1 MKIQKRDGSFVAM
14 KFDKITQRL
23 KNLMTTEMK
32 KAIDV
37 ELISQKVIDSLYDGI
52 HSTEIDALVAE
63 TAVGMSTI
71 QTEYEDL
78 AARVIASS
86 IRKQIPMTFSDAM
99 WKLKETEI
107 ISEDLWNSIETI
119 GRSTVNEAI
128 VHARDMQI
136 NFFGLK
142 TLEKSYLQRLSGKLV
157 ESPQYLWMRV
167 SLGIHGDD
175 WEKAKE
181 TYELMSQG
189 YFTHA
194 TPTLFNAGTP
204 KPQMSSCFLV
214 AMKDD
219 SIDGIYKT
227 AHECAQISK
236 WAGGIGM
243 HIHNVRG
250 DGSHIKGTNG
260 TSSGIIPMLR
270 VFNATAR
277 YVNQAGR
284 RKGSIAVY
292 IEPWHSDIE
301 AFMDL
306 RLNQGDEEARC
317 RDLFSALWIPDLFME
332 RVQGGGKWSLFS
344 PDDTKDLPD
353 LYGNAFKEAYERY
366 EKEGKATKTMDAHV
380 LWQRILR
387 SQVET
392 GTPYM
397 LYKDPCNEKSNQK
410 NLGTIKCSN
419 LCTEIVEYTD
429 KDETAVCNLASIALP
444 KFVNA
449 KTKKFNYQSL
459 IDVSR
464 TVTRNLNKVID
475 RNFYPTEP
483 ARKSNMRHRPIG
495 IGVQGLADTYILMD
509 MAFDSDEARELNHKI
524 FEAIYYGSVLESMEE
539 AKKYGAYETFEGS
552 PASKGILQFDM
563 WEPSKY
569 PLNQNWDALKE
580 DVKTHGMR
588 NSLLLAPMPTASTS
602 QILGNNECIE
612 PYTSNMY
619 LRRTLAGEFVVINKH
634 LIKELI
640 SLGIWNNETKN
651 VIIRDNGSV
660 QNLAIPDELKAKYK
674 TVWEMSQK
682 VLIDQAADRG
692 RFVCQSQSLNLFL
705 EDPNTSKI
713 SSMHM
718 YAWKQGLKTGMYY
731 LRTRP
736 KARAVQFTVDPAVS
750 LEAAKAACSLENND
764 ECTMCSA

>member
-1 MKIQKRDGSFVAM
+1 MKIQKRNGSFVAM

-52 HSTEIDALVAE
+52 HSTEIDSLVAE

-78 AARVIASS
+78 AARVVASS

-99 WKLKETEI
+99 WKLREAEI

-142 TLEKSYLQRLSGKLV
+142 TLEKSYLQRLDGKLM

-175 WEKAKE
+175 WERAKE

-189 YFTHA
+189 FFTHA

-301 AFMDL
+301 SFLDL

-332 RVQGGGKWSLFS
+332 RVQDGGKWSLFS
-344 PDDTKDLPD
+344 PDDTKDLPE
-353 LYGNAFKEAYERY
+353 LYGDAFKEAYERY
-366 EKEGKATKTMDAHV
+366 EQEGKAVKTMDAHT

-397 LYKDPCNEKSNQK
+397 LFKDPCNEKSNQK

-444 KFVNA
+444 KFVNP

-509 MAFDSDEARELNHKI
+509 MAFDSEEARALNHKI
-524 FEAIYYGSVLESMEE
+524 FEAIYYGSVTESMEE

-552 PASKGILQFDM
+552 PASNGILQFDM

-569 PLNQNWDALKE
+569 PLNQNWDELKE
-580 DVKTHGMR
+580 NVKKHGMR

-640 SLGIWNNETKN
+640 SLGIWNNDTKN
-651 VIIRDNGSV
+651 AIIRDNGSV

-682 VLIDQAADRG
+682 TLIDQAADRG

-705 EDPNTSKI
+705 EDPNTSRL

-736 KARAVQFTVDPAVS
+736 KARAVQFTVDPV
-750 LEAAKAACSLENND
+750 AKAACTIENKD
-764 ECTMCSA
+764 ECVMCSA

>member
-99 WKLKETEI
+99 WKLREAEI

-128 VHARDMQI
+128 IHARDMQI

-142 TLEKSYLQRLSGKLV
+142 TLEKSYLQRLDGKLL

-332 RVQGGGKWSLFS
+332 RVQEGGKWSLFS
-344 PDDTKDLPD
+344 PDDTKDLPE
-353 LYGNAFKEAYERY
+353 LYGDAFKEAYERY

-444 KFVNA
+444 KFVNP

-509 MAFDSDEARELNHKI
+509 MAFDSEEARALNHKI

-569 PLNQNWDALKE
+569 PLTLNWDALKE

-651 VIIRDNGSV
+651 AIIRDNGSV
-660 QNLAIPDELKAKYK
+660 QNLVIPDELKAKYK

-736 KARAVQFTVDPAVS
+736 KARAVQFTVDPATS
-750 LEAAKAACSLENND
+750 LEAAKAACSLENKD

>member
-1 MKIQKRDGSFVAM
+1 MKIQKRNGSFVVM

-52 HSTEIDALVAE
+52 HSTEIDSLVAE

-78 AARVIASS
+78 AARVVASS

-99 WKLKETEI
+99 WKLREAEI

-142 TLEKSYLQRLSGKLV
+142 TLEKSYLQRLSGKLM

-175 WEKAKE
+175 WERAKE

-301 AFMDL
+301 AFLDL

-317 RDLFSALWIPDLFME
+317 RDLFTALWIPDLFME
-332 RVQGGGKWSLFS
+332 RVQSGAKWSLFS
-344 PDDTKDLPD
+344 PDDAKDLPE
-353 LYGNAFKEAYERY
+353 LYGDAFKEAYERY
-366 EKEGKATKTMDAHV
+366 EQEGKAVKTMDAHT

-397 LYKDPCNEKSNQK
+397 LFKDPCNEKSNQK

-444 KFVNA
+444 KFVNP

-509 MAFDSDEARELNHKI
+509 MAFDSEDARELNHKI
-524 FEAIYYGSVLESMEE
+524 FEAIYYGSVMESMEE
-539 AKKYGAYETFEGS
+539 AKKYGAYETFDGS

-569 PLNQNWDALKE
+569 PLNQNWDELKE
-580 DVKTHGMR
+580 KVKKHGMR

-640 SLGIWNNETKN
+640 SLGVWNNDTKN
-651 VIIRDNGSV
+651 AIIRDNGSV
-660 QNLAIPDELKAKYK
+660 QNLTIPDELKAKYK

-682 VLIDQAADRG
+682 TLIDQAADRG

-736 KARAVQFTVDPAVS
+736 KARAVQFTVDPV
-750 LEAAKAACSLENND
+750 AKAACSLENKD
-764 ECTMCSA
+764 ECVMCSA

>member
-1 MKIQKRDGSFVAM
+1 MKIQKRDGSFVVM

-32 KAIDV
+32 RAIDV

-52 HSTEIDALVAE
+52 QSTEIDALVAE

-78 AARVIASS
+78 AARVVASS

-99 WKLKETEI
+99 WKLREAEI

-142 TLEKSYLQRLSGKLV
+142 TLEKSYLQRLDGKLM

-175 WEKAKE
+175 WERAKE

-189 YFTHA
+189 FFTHA

-301 AFMDL
+301 AFLDL

-332 RVQGGGKWSLFS
+332 RVQDGGKWSLFS
-344 PDDTKDLPD
+344 PDDTKDLPE
-353 LYGNAFKEAYERY
+353 LYGDAFKEAYERY
-366 EKEGKATKTMDAHV
+366 EQEGKAMKTMDAHT

-397 LYKDPCNEKSNQK
+397 LFKDPCNEKSNQK

-444 KFVNA
+444 KFVNP

-509 MAFDSDEARELNHKI
+509 MAFDSEEARELNHKI
-524 FEAIYYGSVLESMEE
+524 FEAIYYGSVMESMEE

-569 PLNQNWDALKE
+569 PLNQNWDELKE
-580 DVKTHGMR
+580 KVKKHGMR

-651 VIIRDNGSV
+651 AIIRDNGSV
-660 QNLAIPDELKAKYK
+660 QNLTIPDELKAKYK

-682 VLIDQAADRG
+682 TLIDQAADRG

-705 EDPNTSKI
+705 EDPNTSRI

-736 KARAVQFTVDPAVS
+736 KARAVQFTVDPV
-750 LEAAKAACSLENND
+750 AKAACTIENKD
-764 ECTMCSA
+764 DCVMCSA

>member
-1 MKIQKRDGSFVAM
+1 MKIQKRDGSFVVM

-32 KAIDV
+32 RAIDV

-52 HSTEIDALVAE
+52 QSTEIDALVAE

-78 AARVIASS
+78 AARVVASS

-99 WKLKETEI
+99 WKLREAEI
-107 ISEDLWNSIETI
+107 ISEDLWNSIEAI

-142 TLEKSYLQRLSGKLV
+142 TLEKSYLQRLDGKLM

-175 WEKAKE
+175 WERAKE

-332 RVQGGGKWSLFS
+332 RVQDGGKWSLFS
-344 PDDTKDLPD
+344 PDDTKDLPE

-366 EKEGKATKTMDAHV
+366 EQEGKAVKTMDAHT

-397 LYKDPCNEKSNQK
+397 LFKDPSNEKSNQK

-419 LCTEIVEYTD
+419 LCTEIIEYTD

-444 KFVNA
+444 KFVNP

-459 IDVSR
+459 IEVSR

-509 MAFDSDEARELNHKI
+509 MAFDSEEARELNHKI
-524 FEAIYYGSVLESMEE
+524 FEAIYYGSVMESMEE

-569 PLNQNWDALKE
+569 PLNQNWDELKE
-580 DVKTHGMR
+580 KVKKHGMR

-640 SLGIWNNETKN
+640 SLGIWNNDTKN
-651 VIIRDNGSV
+651 AIIRDNGSV
-660 QNLAIPDELKAKYK
+660 QNLTIPDELKAKYK

-682 VLIDQAADRG
+682 TLIDQAADRG

-705 EDPNTSKI
+705 EDPNTSRI

-736 KARAVQFTVDPAVS
+736 KARAVQFTVDPV
-750 LEAAKAACSLENND
+750 AKAACSLENKED
-764 ECTMCSA
+764 CVMCSA

>member
-1 MKIQKRDGSFVAM
+1 M

-32 KAIDV
+32 RAIDV

-52 HSTEIDALVAE
+52 HSTEIDSLVAE

-78 AARVIASS
+78 AARVVASS

-99 WKLKETEI
+99 WKLREAEI

-142 TLEKSYLQRLSGKLV
+142 TLEKSYLQRLGGKLM

-175 WEKAKE
+175 WERAKE

-301 AFMDL
+301 AFLDL

-332 RVQGGGKWSLFS
+332 RVQDGGKWSLFS
-344 PDDTKDLPD
+344 PDDTKDLPE

-366 EKEGKATKTMDAHV
+366 EQEGKAVKTMDAHS

-397 LYKDPCNEKSNQK
+397 LFKDPCNEKSNQK

-444 KFVNA
+444 KFVNP
-449 KTKKFNYQSL
+449 KTKKFNYQNL

-509 MAFDSDEARELNHKI
+509 MAFDSEEARELNHKI
-524 FEAIYYGSVLESMEE
+524 FEAIYYGSVMESMEE

-569 PLNQNWDALKE
+569 PLNQNWDELKE
-580 DVKTHGMR
+580 KVKKHGMR

-640 SLGIWNNETKN
+640 SLGIWNNDTKN
-651 VIIRDNGSV
+651 AIIRDNGSV
-660 QNLAIPDELKAKYK
+660 QNLTIPDGLKAKYK

-682 VLIDQAADRG
+682 TLIDQAADRG

-705 EDPNTSKI
+705 EDPNTSRI

-736 KARAVQFTVDPAVS
+736 KARAVQFTVDPV
-750 LEAAKAACSLENND
+750 AKAACSIENKD
-764 ECTMCSA
+764 DCVMCSA

>member
-1 MKIQKRDGSFVAM
+1 MKIQKRNGSSVAM

-52 HSTEIDALVAE
+52 QSTEIDALVAE

-78 AARVIASS
+78 AARVVASS

-99 WKLKETEI
+99 WKLREAEI

-142 TLEKSYLQRLSGKLV
+142 TLEKSYLQRLDGKLV
-157 ESPQYLWMRV
+157 ESPQYLWLRV

-189 YFTHA
+189 FFTHA

-301 AFMDL
+301 AFLDL
-306 RLNQGDEEARC
+306 RLNQGDEDARC

-332 RVQGGGKWSLFS
+332 RVQNGGKWSLFS
-344 PDDTKDLPD
+344 PDDTKDLPE
-353 LYGNAFKEAYERY
+353 LYGDAFKEAYERY
-366 EKEGKATKTMDAHV
+366 EQEDKAVKTMDAHV

-444 KFVNA
+444 KFINT

-464 TVTRNLNKVID
+464 MVTRNLNKVID

-509 MAFDSDEARELNHKI
+509 MAFDSEEARELNHKI
-524 FEAIYYGSVLESMEE
+524 FEAIYYGSVMESMEE
-539 AKKYGAYETFEGS
+539 AKKYGAYETFKGS
-552 PASKGILQFDM
+552 PASEGILQFDM
-563 WEPSKY
+563 WEPCRY
-569 PLNQNWDALKE
+569 PLNQNWDELKE
-580 DVKTHGMR
+580 KVKKYGMR

-640 SLGIWNNETKN
+640 SLGIWNNDTKN
-651 VIIRDNGSV
+651 AIIRDNGSV
-660 QNLAIPDELKAKYK
+660 QNLTIPDELKAKYK

-682 VLIDQAADRG
+682 TLIDQAADRG
-692 RFVCQSQSLNLFL
+692 RFV
-705 EDPNTSKI
+705 
-713 SSMHM
+713 
-718 YAWKQGLKTGMYY
+718 
-731 LRTRP
+731 
-736 KARAVQFTVDPAVS
+736 
-750 LEAAKAACSLENND
+750 
-764 ECTMCSA
+764 

>member
-99 WKLKETEI
+99 WKLKEAEI

-128 VHARDMQI
+128 IHARDMQI

-142 TLEKSYLQRLSGKLV
+142 TLEKSYLQRLNGKLL

-332 RVQGGGKWSLFS
+332 RVQEGGKWSLFS
-344 PDDTKDLPD
+344 PDDTKDLPE
-353 LYGNAFKEAYERY
+353 LYGDAFKEAYERY
-366 EKEGKATKTMDAHV
+366 EKEGKAAKTMDAHV

-444 KFVNA
+444 KFVNP

-509 MAFDSDEARELNHKI
+509 MAFDSEEARVLNHKI

-569 PLNQNWDALKE
+569 PLTQNWDALKE

-640 SLGIWNNETKN
+640 SLGIWNNDTKN
-651 VIIRDNGSV
+651 AIIRDNGSV
-660 QNLAIPDELKAKYK
+660 QNLTIPDDLKAKYK

-736 KARAVQFTVDPAVS
+736 KARAVQFTVDPATS
-750 LEAAKAACSLENND
+750 LEAAKTACSLENKD
-764 ECTMCSA
+764 ECVMCSA

>member
-1 MKIQKRDGSFVAM
+1 MKIQKRDGSFVVM

-32 KAIDV
+32 RAIDV

-52 HSTEIDALVAE
+52 QSTEIDALVAE

-78 AARVIASS
+78 AARVVASS

-99 WKLKETEI
+99 WKLREAEI

-142 TLEKSYLQRLSGKLV
+142 TLEKSYLQRLDGKLM

-175 WEKAKE
+175 WERAKE

-189 YFTHA
+189 FFTHA

-301 AFMDL
+301 AFLDL

-332 RVQGGGKWSLFS
+332 RVQDGGKWSLFS
-344 PDDTKDLPD
+344 PDDTKDLPE

-366 EKEGKATKTMDAHV
+366 EQEGKAVKTMDAHT

-397 LYKDPCNEKSNQK
+397 LFKDPCNEKSNQK

-444 KFVNA
+444 KFVNP

-509 MAFDSDEARELNHKI
+509 MAFDSEEARELNHKI
-524 FEAIYYGSVLESMEE
+524 FEAIYYGSVMESMEE

-569 PLNQNWDALKE
+569 PLNQNWDELKE
-580 DVKTHGMR
+580 KVKKHGMR

-651 VIIRDNGSV
+651 AIIRDNGSV

-682 VLIDQAADRG
+682 TLIDQAADRG

-705 EDPNTSKI
+705 EDPNTSRI

-736 KARAVQFTVDPAVS
+736 KARAVQFTVDPV
-750 LEAAKAACSLENND
+750 AKAACTIENKD
-764 ECTMCSA
+764 ECVMCSA

>member
-1 MKIQKRDGSFVAM
+1 MKIQKRDGSFVVM

-32 KAIDV
+32 RAIDV

-52 HSTEIDALVAE
+52 QSTEIDALVAE

-78 AARVIASS
+78 AARVVASS

-99 WKLKETEI
+99 WKLREAEI

-142 TLEKSYLQRLSGKLV
+142 TLEKSYLQRLDGKLM

-175 WEKAKE
+175 WERAKE

-301 AFMDL
+301 AFLDL

-332 RVQGGGKWSLFS
+332 RVQDGGKWSLFS
-344 PDDTKDLPD
+344 PDDTKDLPE
-353 LYGNAFKEAYERY
+353 LYGDAFKEAYERY
-366 EKEGKATKTMDAHV
+366 EQEGKAVKTMDAHT

-397 LYKDPCNEKSNQK
+397 LFKDPCNEKSNQK

-444 KFVNA
+444 KFVNP

-509 MAFDSDEARELNHKI
+509 MAFDSEEARELNHKI
-524 FEAIYYGSVLESMEE
+524 FEAIYYGSVMESMEE

-569 PLNQNWDALKE
+569 PLNQNWDELKE
-580 DVKTHGMR
+580 KVKKHGMR

-651 VIIRDNGSV
+651 AIIRDNGSV
-660 QNLAIPDELKAKYK
+660 QNLTIPDELKAKYK

-682 VLIDQAADRG
+682 TLIDQAADRG

-705 EDPNTSKI
+705 EDPNTSRI

-736 KARAVQFTVDPAVS
+736 KARAVQFTVDPV
-750 LEAAKAACSLENND
+750 AKAACSIENKD
-764 ECTMCSA
+764 ECVMCSA

>member
-1 MKIQKRDGSFVAM
+1 MKIQKRDGSFVVM

-52 HSTEIDALVAE
+52 RSTEIDALVAE

-99 WKLKETEI
+99 WKLGEAGI

-128 VHARDMQI
+128 IHARDMQI

-142 TLEKSYLQRLSGKLV
+142 TLEKSYLQRLEGKLM

-175 WEKAKE
+175 WDKAKE
-181 TYELMSQG
+181 TYDLMSQG

-219 SIDGIYKT
+219 SIDGIYQT
-227 AHECAQISK
+227 AHECAKISK

-332 RVQGGGKWSLFS
+332 RVQEGGKWSLFS

-353 LYGNAFKEAYERY
+353 LYGDAFKEAYERY
-366 EKEGKATKTMDAHV
+366 EKEGKATKTMDAHT

-397 LYKDPCNEKSNQK
+397 LYKDPCNAKSNQK

-444 KFVNA
+444 KFVNP

-495 IGVQGLADTYILMD
+495 IGVQGLADTYMLMD
-509 MAFDSDEARELNHKI
+509 MAFESEDARELNHKI
-524 FEAIYYGSVLESMEE
+524 FEAIYYGSVMESMEE

-563 WEPSKY
+563 WDPSKY
-569 PLNQNWDALKE
+569 PLTQNWDALKE

-640 SLGIWNNETKN
+640 TLGIWNNETKN
-651 VIIRDNGSV
+651 AIIRDNGSV

-736 KARAVQFTVDPAVS
+736 KARAVQFTVDPAV
-750 LEAAKAACSLENND
+750 ACSLENKD

>member
-1 MKIQKRDGSFVAM
+1 MKIQKRNGSSVAM

-52 HSTEIDALVAE
+52 QSTEIDALVAE

-78 AARVIASS
+78 AARVVASS

-99 WKLKETEI
+99 WKLREAEI

-142 TLEKSYLQRLSGKLV
+142 TLEKSYLQRLDGKLV
-157 ESPQYLWMRV
+157 ESPQYLWLRV

-189 YFTHA
+189 FFTHA

-301 AFMDL
+301 AFLDL
-306 RLNQGDEEARC
+306 RLNQGDEDARC

-332 RVQGGGKWSLFS
+332 RVQNGGKWSLFS
-344 PDDTKDLPD
+344 PDDTKDLPE
-353 LYGNAFKEAYERY
+353 LYGDAFKEAYERY
-366 EKEGKATKTMDAHV
+366 EQEDKAVKTMDAHA

-444 KFVNA
+444 KFINT

-464 TVTRNLNKVID
+464 MVTRNLNKVID

-509 MAFDSDEARELNHKI
+509 MAFDSEEARELNHKI
-524 FEAIYYGSVLESMEE
+524 FEAIYYGSVMESMEE
-539 AKKYGAYETFEGS
+539 AKKYGAYETFKGS
-552 PASKGILQFDM
+552 PASEGILQFDM
-563 WEPSKY
+563 WEPCRY
-569 PLNQNWDALKE
+569 PLNQNWDELKE
-580 DVKTHGMR
+580 KVKKYGMR

-640 SLGIWNNETKN
+640 SLGIWNNDTKN
-651 VIIRDNGSV
+651 AIIRDNGSV
-660 QNLAIPDELKAKYK
+660 QNLTIPDELKAKYK

-682 VLIDQAADRG
+682 TLIDQAADRG

-705 EDPNTSKI
+705 EDPNTSRI

-736 KARAVQFTVDPAVS
+736 KARAVQFTVDPV
-750 LEAAKAACSLENND
+750 AKAACLLENKD
-764 ECTMCSA
+764 ECVMCSA

>member
-99 WKLKETEI
+99 WKLREAEI

-128 VHARDMQI
+128 IHARDMQI

-142 TLEKSYLQRLSGKLV
+142 TLEKSYLQRLDGKLL

-332 RVQGGGKWSLFS
+332 RVQEGGKWSLFS
-344 PDDTKDLPD
+344 PDDTKDLPE
-353 LYGNAFKEAYERY
+353 LYGDAFKEAYERY
-366 EKEGKATKTMDAHV
+366 EKEGKATKTMDAHT

-397 LYKDPCNEKSNQK
+397 LYKDPCNTKSNQK

-539 AKKYGAYETFEGS
+539 AKKYGAYETFKGS

-569 PLNQNWDALKE
+569 PLTLNWDALKE

-651 VIIRDNGSV
+651 AIIRDNGSV

-682 VLIDQAADRG
+682 TLIDQAADRG

-750 LEAAKAACSLENND
+750 IEAAKAACSLENKD
-764 ECTMCSA
+764 ECVMCSA

>member
-1 MKIQKRDGSFVAM
+1 MKIQKRNGSFVVM

-52 HSTEIDALVAE
+52 HSTEIDSLVAE

-78 AARVIASS
+78 AARVVASS

-99 WKLKETEI
+99 WKLREAEI

-142 TLEKSYLQRLSGKLV
+142 TLEKSYLQRLSGKLM

-175 WEKAKE
+175 WERAKE

-301 AFMDL
+301 AFLDL

-317 RDLFSALWIPDLFME
+317 RDLFTALWIPDLFME
-332 RVQGGGKWSLFS
+332 RVQSGAKWSLFS
-344 PDDTKDLPD
+344 PDDAKDLPE
-353 LYGNAFKEAYERY
+353 LYGDAFKEAYERY
-366 EKEGKATKTMDAHV
+366 EQEGKAVKTMDAHT

-397 LYKDPCNEKSNQK
+397 LFKDPCNEKSNQK

-444 KFVNA
+444 KFVNP

-509 MAFDSDEARELNHKI
+509 MAFDSEDARELNHKI
-524 FEAIYYGSVLESMEE
+524 FEAIYYGSVMESMEE
-539 AKKYGAYETFEGS
+539 AKKYGAYETFDGS

-569 PLNQNWDALKE
+569 PLNQNWDELKE
-580 DVKTHGMR
+580 KVKKHGMR

-640 SLGIWNNETKN
+640 SLGVWNNDTKN
-651 VIIRDNGSV
+651 AIIRDNGSV
-660 QNLAIPDELKAKYK
+660 QNLTIPDELKAKYK

-682 VLIDQAADRG
+682 TLIDQAADRG

-705 EDPNTSKI
+705 EDPNTSRI

-736 KARAVQFTVDPAVS
+736 KARAVQFTVDPV
-750 LEAAKAACSLENND
+750 AKAACSLENKD
-764 ECTMCSA
+764 ECVMCSA

>member
-99 WKLKETEI
+99 WKLKEAEI

-128 VHARDMQI
+128 IHARDMQI

-142 TLEKSYLQRLSGKLV
+142 TLEKSYLQRLNGKLL

-332 RVQGGGKWSLFS
+332 RVQEGGKWSLFS
-344 PDDTKDLPD
+344 PDDTKDLPE
-353 LYGNAFKEAYERY
+353 LYGDAFKEAYERY

-444 KFVNA
+444 KFVNP

-509 MAFDSDEARELNHKI
+509 MAFDSEEARALNHKI

-569 PLNQNWDALKE
+569 PLTLNWDALKE

-651 VIIRDNGSV
+651 AIIRDNGSV
-660 QNLAIPDELKAKYK
+660 QNLVIPDELKAKYK

-736 KARAVQFTVDPAVS
+736 KARAVQFTVDPATS
-750 LEAAKAACSLENND
+750 LEAAKAACSLENKD

>member
-99 WKLKETEI
+99 WKLREAEI

-128 VHARDMQI
+128 IHARDMQI

-142 TLEKSYLQRLSGKLV
+142 TLEKSYLQRLNGKLL

-317 RDLFSALWIPDLFME
+317 RDLFSALWIPDLFMQ
-332 RVQGGGKWSLFS
+332 RVQEGGKWSLFS
-344 PDDTKDLPD
+344 PDDTKDLPE
-353 LYGNAFKEAYERY
+353 LYGDAFKEAYERY

-444 KFVNA
+444 KFVNP

-509 MAFDSDEARELNHKI
+509 MAFDSEEARVLNHKI

-569 PLNQNWDALKE
+569 PLTLNWDALKE

-640 SLGIWNNETKN
+640 SLGIWNNDTKN
-651 VIIRDNGSV
+651 AIIRDNGSV
-660 QNLAIPDELKAKYK
+660 QNLTIPDELKAKYK

-682 VLIDQAADRG
+682 TLIDQAADRG

-705 EDPNTSKI
+705 EDPNTSRI

-736 KARAVQFTVDPAVS
+736 KARAVQFTVDPATS
-750 LEAAKAACSLENND
+750 LEAAKAACSLENKD

>member
-1 MKIQKRDGSFVAM
+1 MKR
-14 KFDKITQRL
+14 
-23 KNLMTTEMK
+23 
-32 KAIDV
+32 AIDV

-52 HSTEIDALVAE
+52 QSTEIDALVAE

-78 AARVIASS
+78 AARVVASS

-99 WKLKETEI
+99 WKLRESEI

-142 TLEKSYLQRLSGKLV
+142 TLEKSYLQRLSGKLM

-175 WEKAKE
+175 WERAKE

-301 AFMDL
+301 AFLDL

-332 RVQGGGKWSLFS
+332 RVQDGGKWSLFS
-344 PDDTKDLPD
+344 PDDTKDLPE

-366 EKEGKATKTMDAHV
+366 EQEGKAVKTMDAHT

-397 LYKDPCNEKSNQK
+397 LFKDPCNEKSNQK

-444 KFVNA
+444 KFVNP

-509 MAFDSDEARELNHKI
+509 MAFDSEEARELNHKI
-524 FEAIYYGSVLESMEE
+524 FEAIYYGSVMESMEE

-569 PLNQNWDALKE
+569 PLNQNWDELKE
-580 DVKTHGMR
+580 KVKKHGMR

-640 SLGIWNNETKN
+640 SLGIWNNDTKN
-651 VIIRDNGSV
+651 AIIRDNGSV
-660 QNLAIPDELKAKYK
+660 QNLTIPDELKAKYK

-682 VLIDQAADRG
+682 TLIDQAADRG

-705 EDPNTSKI
+705 EDPNTSRI

-736 KARAVQFTVDPAVS
+736 KARAVQFTVDPV
-750 LEAAKAACSLENND
+750 AKAACSIENKED
-764 ECTMCSA
+764 CVMCSA

>member
-52 HSTEIDALVAE
+52 QSTEIDALVAE

-99 WKLKETEI
+99 WKLREAEI

-142 TLEKSYLQRLSGKLV
+142 TLEKSYLQRLGGKLM

-175 WEKAKE
+175 WERAKE

-189 YFTHA
+189 FFTHA

-214 AMKDD
+214 AIKDD

-292 IEPWHSDIE
+292 LEPWHSDIE
-301 AFMDL
+301 AFLDL

-317 RDLFSALWIPDLFME
+317 RDLFTALWIPDLFME
-332 RVQGGGKWSLFS
+332 RVQNGGKWSLFS
-344 PDDTKDLPD
+344 PDDTKDLPE
-353 LYGNAFKEAYERY
+353 LYGDAFREAYERY
-366 EKEGKATKTMDAHV
+366 EKEDKAVKTMDAHV

-444 KFVNA
+444 KFVNP

-459 IDVSR
+459 IEVSR

-509 MAFDSDEARELNHKI
+509 MAFDSEEARELNHKI

-539 AKKYGAYETFEGS
+539 AKKYGAYETFKGS

-563 WEPSKY
+563 WEPSRY
-569 PLNQNWDALKE
+569 PFTLNWDALKE
-580 DVKTHGMR
+580 DIKTHGMR

-651 VIIRDNGSV
+651 AIIRDNGSV
-660 QNLAIPDELKAKYK
+660 QNLDIPDELKAKYK

-682 VLIDQAADRG
+682 TLIDQAADRG

-736 KARAVQFTVDPAVS
+736 KARAVQFTVDPV
-750 LEAAKAACSLENND
+750 AKAACSLENKD
-764 ECTMCSA
+764 ECVMCSA

>member
-99 WKLKETEI
+99 WKLREAEI
-107 ISEDLWNSIETI
+107 ISDDLWNSIETI

-142 TLEKSYLQRLSGKLV
+142 TLEKSYLQRLGGKLV

-189 YFTHA
+189 FFTHA

-317 RDLFSALWIPDLFME
+317 RDLFSALWIPDLFMQ
-332 RVQGGGKWSLFS
+332 RVQEGGKWSLFS
-344 PDDTKDLPD
+344 PDDTKDLPE
-353 LYGNAFKEAYERY
+353 LYGDAFREAYERY
-366 EKEGKATKTMDAHV
+366 EQEGKAVKTMDAHV

-444 KFVNA
+444 KFVNT

-509 MAFDSDEARELNHKI
+509 MAFDSEEARELNHKI
-524 FEAIYYGSVLESMEE
+524 FEAIYYGSVMESMEE
-539 AKKYGAYETFEGS
+539 AKKYGAYETFKGS
-552 PASKGILQFDM
+552 PASEGILQFDM
-563 WEPSKY
+563 WEPSRY
-569 PLNQNWDALKE
+569 PLNQNWDELKE
-580 DVKTHGMR
+580 KVKRHGMR

-640 SLGIWNNETKN
+640 SLGIWNNDTKN
-651 VIIRDNGSV
+651 AIIRDNGSV
-660 QNLAIPDELKAKYK
+660 QNLTIPDELKAKYK

-682 VLIDQAADRG
+682 TLIDQAADRG

-736 KARAVQFTVDPAVS
+736 KARAVQFTVDPV
-750 LEAAKAACSLENND
+750 AKAACSLENKED
-764 ECTMCSA
+764 CVMCSA

>member
-1 MKIQKRDGSFVAM
+1 MKIQKRNGSFVAM

-52 HSTEIDALVAE
+52 QSTEIDALVAE

-78 AARVIASS
+78 AARVVASS

-99 WKLKETEI
+99 WKLREAEI

-128 VHARDMQI
+128 IHARDMQI

-142 TLEKSYLQRLSGKLV
+142 TLEKSYLQRLGGKLM

-175 WEKAKE
+175 WERAKE
-181 TYELMSQG
+181 TYEQMSQG
-189 YFTHA
+189 FFTHA

-243 HIHNVRG
+243 HVHNVRG

-317 RDLFSALWIPDLFME
+317 RDLFTALWIPDLFME
-332 RVQGGGKWSLFS
+332 RVQDGGKWSLFS
-344 PDDTKDLPD
+344 PDDTKDLPE
-353 LYGNAFKEAYERY
+353 LYGNVFKEAYERY
-366 EKEGKATKTMDAHV
+366 EQEGKAVKTMDAHA

-397 LYKDPCNEKSNQK
+397 LFKDPCNEKSNQK

-444 KFVNA
+444 KFVNS

-509 MAFDSDEARELNHKI
+509 MAFDSEEARELNHKI

-539 AKKYGAYETFEGS
+539 AKKYGPYETFEGS

-640 SLGIWNNETKN
+640 SLGIWNNDTKN
-651 VIIRDNGSV
+651 AIIRDNGSV
-660 QNLAIPDELKAKYK
+660 QNLTIPDELKAKYK

-682 VLIDQAADRG
+682 TLIDQAADRG

-736 KARAVQFTVDPAVS
+736 KARAVQFTVDPV
-750 LEAAKAACSLENND
+750 AKAACSLENKD
-764 ECTMCSA
+764 ECVMCSA

>member
-1 MKIQKRDGSFVAM
+1 MKIQKRNGSSVAM

-52 HSTEIDALVAE
+52 QSTEIDALVAE

-78 AARVIASS
+78 AARVVASS

-99 WKLKETEI
+99 WKLKEAEI

-142 TLEKSYLQRLSGKLV
+142 TLEKSYLQRLDGKLM

-175 WEKAKE
+175 WERAKE

-301 AFMDL
+301 AFLDL

-332 RVQGGGKWSLFS
+332 RVQDGGKWSLFS
-344 PDDTKDLPD
+344 PDDTKDLPE

-366 EKEGKATKTMDAHV
+366 EQEGKAVKTMDAHT

-397 LYKDPCNEKSNQK
+397 LFKDPCNEKSNQK

-444 KFVNA
+444 KFVNS

-509 MAFDSDEARELNHKI
+509 MAFDSEEARELNHKI
-524 FEAIYYGSVLESMEE
+524 FEAIYYGSVMESMEE

-569 PLNQNWDALKE
+569 PLNQNWDELKE
-580 DVKTHGMR
+580 KVKKHGMR

-640 SLGIWNNETKN
+640 SLGIWNNDTKN
-651 VIIRDNGSV
+651 AIIRDNGSV
-660 QNLAIPDELKAKYK
+660 QNLTIPDELKAKYK

-682 VLIDQAADRG
+682 TLIDQAADRG

-705 EDPNTSKI
+705 EDPNTSRI

-736 KARAVQFTVDPAVS
+736 KARAVQFTVDPV
-750 LEAAKAACSLENND
+750 AKAACSLENKD
-764 ECTMCSA
+764 ECVMCSA

>member
-1 MKIQKRDGSFVAM
+1 MKIQKRNGSFVVM

-52 HSTEIDALVAE
+52 QSTEIDALVAE

-78 AARVIASS
+78 AARVVASS

-99 WKLKETEI
+99 WKLREAEI

-128 VHARDMQI
+128 IHARDMQI

-142 TLEKSYLQRLSGKLV
+142 TLEKSYLQRLDGKLV

-175 WEKAKE
+175 WERAKE

-189 YFTHA
+189 FFTHA

-301 AFMDL
+301 AFLDL

-332 RVQGGGKWSLFS
+332 RVQNGGKWSLFS
-344 PDDTKDLPD
+344 PDDTKDLPE
-353 LYGNAFKEAYERY
+353 LYGDAFKEAYERY
-366 EKEGKATKTMDAHV
+366 EQEEKAVKTMDAHT

-444 KFVNA
+444 KFVNT

-509 MAFDSDEARELNHKI
+509 MAFDSEEARELNHKI
-524 FEAIYYGSVLESMEE
+524 FEAIYYGSVMESMEE
-539 AKKYGAYETFEGS
+539 AKKYGAYETFKGS
-552 PASKGILQFDM
+552 PASEGILQFDM
-563 WEPSKY
+563 WEPSRY
-569 PLNQNWDALKE
+569 PLNQNWDELKE
-580 DVKTHGMR
+580 KVKKYGMR

-640 SLGIWNNETKN
+640 SLGIWNNDTKN
-651 VIIRDNGSV
+651 AIIRDNGSV
-660 QNLAIPDELKAKYK
+660 QNLTIPDELKAKYK

-682 VLIDQAADRG
+682 TLIDQAADRG

-705 EDPNTSKI
+705 EDPNTSRI

-736 KARAVQFTVDPAVS
+736 KARAVQFTVDPV
-750 LEAAKAACSLENND
+750 AKAACSLENKD
-764 ECTMCSA
+764 ECVMCSA

>member
-1 MKIQKRDGSFVAM
+1 MKIQKRNGSSVAM

-52 HSTEIDALVAE
+52 QSTEIDALVAE

-78 AARVIASS
+78 AARVVASS

-99 WKLKETEI
+99 WKLREAEI

-142 TLEKSYLQRLSGKLV
+142 TLEKSYLQRLDGKLV
-157 ESPQYLWMRV
+157 ESPQYLWLRV

-189 YFTHA
+189 FFTHA

-301 AFMDL
+301 AFLDL
-306 RLNQGDEEARC
+306 RLNQGDEDARC

-332 RVQGGGKWSLFS
+332 RVQNGGKWSLFS
-344 PDDTKDLPD
+344 PDDTKDLPE
-353 LYGNAFKEAYERY
+353 LYGDAFKEAYERY
-366 EKEGKATKTMDAHV
+366 EQEDKAVKTMDAHV

-444 KFVNA
+444 KFVNT

-509 MAFDSDEARELNHKI
+509 MAFDSEEARELNHKI
-524 FEAIYYGSVLESMEE
+524 FEAIYYGSVMESMEE
-539 AKKYGAYETFEGS
+539 AKKYGAYETFKGS
-552 PASKGILQFDM
+552 PASEGILQFDM
-563 WEPSKY
+563 WEPCRY
-569 PLNQNWDALKE
+569 PLNQNWDELKE
-580 DVKTHGMR
+580 KVKKYGMR

-640 SLGIWNNETKN
+640 SLGIWNNDTKN
-651 VIIRDNGSV
+651 AIIRDNGSV
-660 QNLAIPDELKAKYK
+660 QNLTIPDELKAKYK

-682 VLIDQAADRG
+682 TLIDQAADRG

-705 EDPNTSKI
+705 EDPNTSRI

-736 KARAVQFTVDPAVS
+736 KARAVQFTVDPV
-750 LEAAKAACSLENND
+750 AKAACLLENKD
-764 ECTMCSA
+764 ECVMCSA

>member
-1 MKIQKRDGSFVAM
+1 MKIQKRDGSFVVM

-32 KAIDV
+32 RAIDV

-52 HSTEIDALVAE
+52 HSTEIDSLVAE

-78 AARVIASS
+78 AARVVASS

-99 WKLKETEI
+99 WKLREAEI

-128 VHARDMQI
+128 VHSRDMQI

-142 TLEKSYLQRLSGKLV
+142 TLEKSYLQRLGGKLV

-167 SLGIHGDD
+167 SLGVHGDD

-301 AFMDL
+301 AFLDL

-332 RVQGGGKWSLFS
+332 RVQDGGKWSLFS
-344 PDDTKDLPD
+344 PDDTKDLPE
-353 LYGNAFKEAYERY
+353 LYGNAFKETYERY
-366 EKEGKATKTMDAHV
+366 EQEGKAVKTMDAHT

-397 LYKDPCNEKSNQK
+397 LFKDPCNEKSNQK

-444 KFVNA
+444 KFVNP

-509 MAFDSDEARELNHKI
+509 MAFDSEEARELNHKI
-524 FEAIYYGSVLESMEE
+524 FEAIYYGSVMESMEE

-569 PLNQNWDALKE
+569 PLNQNWEELKE
-580 DVKTHGMR
+580 KVKKHGMR

-640 SLGIWNNETKN
+640 SLGIWNNDTKN
-651 VIIRDNGSV
+651 AIIRDNGSV
-660 QNLAIPDELKAKYK
+660 QNLTIPDELKAKYK

-682 VLIDQAADRG
+682 TLIDQAADRG

-705 EDPNTSKI
+705 EDPNTSRI

-736 KARAVQFTVDPAVS
+736 KARAVQFTVDPV
-750 LEAAKAACSLENND
+750 AKAACSLENKD
-764 ECTMCSA
+764 DCVMCSA

>member
-1 MKIQKRDGSFVAM
+1 MKIQKRDGSFVVM

-32 KAIDV
+32 RAIDV

-52 HSTEIDALVAE
+52 QSTEIDALVAE

-78 AARVIASS
+78 AARVVASS

-99 WKLKETEI
+99 WKLREAEI

-142 TLEKSYLQRLSGKLV
+142 TLEKSYLQRLDGKLM

-175 WEKAKE
+175 WERAKE

-189 YFTHA
+189 FFTHA

-301 AFMDL
+301 AFLDL

-332 RVQGGGKWSLFS
+332 RVQDGGKWSLFS
-344 PDDTKDLPD
+344 PDDTKDLPE

-366 EKEGKATKTMDAHV
+366 EQEGKAVKTMDAHT

-397 LYKDPCNEKSNQK
+397 LFKDPCNEKSNQK

-444 KFVNA
+444 KFVNP

-509 MAFDSDEARELNHKI
+509 MAFDSEEARELNHKI
-524 FEAIYYGSVLESMEE
+524 FEAIYYGSVMESMEE

-569 PLNQNWDALKE
+569 PLNQNWDELKE
-580 DVKTHGMR
+580 KVKKHGMR

-651 VIIRDNGSV
+651 AIIRDNGSV

-682 VLIDQAADRG
+682 TLIDQAADRG

-705 EDPNTSKI
+705 EDPNTSRI

-736 KARAVQFTVDPAVS
+736 KARAVQFTVDPV
-750 LEAAKAACSLENND
+750 AKAACSLENKD
-764 ECTMCSA
+764 ECVMCSA

>member
-1 MKIQKRDGSFVAM
+1 MKIQKRDGSFVVM

-32 KAIDV
+32 RAIDV

-52 HSTEIDALVAE
+52 QSTEIDALVAE

-78 AARVIASS
+78 AARVVASS

-99 WKLKETEI
+99 WKLREAEI

-142 TLEKSYLQRLSGKLV
+142 TLEKSYLQRLSGKLM

-175 WEKAKE
+175 WERAKE

-301 AFMDL
+301 AFLDL

-317 RDLFSALWIPDLFME
+317 RDLFTALWIPDLFME
-332 RVQGGGKWSLFS
+332 RVQDGGKWSLFS
-344 PDDTKDLPD
+344 PDDTKDLPE

-366 EKEGKATKTMDAHV
+366 EQEGKAVKTMDAHT

-397 LYKDPCNEKSNQK
+397 LFKDPCNEKSNQK

-444 KFVNA
+444 KFVNP

-509 MAFDSDEARELNHKI
+509 MAFDSEEARELNHKI
-524 FEAIYYGSVLESMEE
+524 FEAIYYGSVMESMEE

-569 PLNQNWDALKE
+569 PLNQNWDELKE
-580 DVKTHGMR
+580 KVKKHGMR

-640 SLGIWNNETKN
+640 SLGIWNNDTKN
-651 VIIRDNGSV
+651 AIIRDNGSV
-660 QNLAIPDELKAKYK
+660 QNLTIPDELKAKYK

-682 VLIDQAADRG
+682 TLIDQAADRG

-705 EDPNTSKI
+705 EDPNTSRI

-736 KARAVQFTVDPAVS
+736 KARAVQFTVDPV
-750 LEAAKAACSLENND
+750 AKAACSLENKED
-764 ECTMCSA
+764 CVMCSA

>member
-1 MKIQKRDGSFVAM
+1 MKIQKRDGSFVVM

-32 KAIDV
+32 RAIDV

-52 HSTEIDALVAE
+52 HSTEIDSLVAE

-78 AARVIASS
+78 AARVVASS

-99 WKLKETEI
+99 WKLREAEI

-119 GRSTVNEAI
+119 GRSTVNEAV

-142 TLEKSYLQRLSGKLV
+142 TLEKSYLQRLGGKLM

-175 WEKAKE
+175 WERAKE

-301 AFMDL
+301 AFLDL

-332 RVQGGGKWSLFS
+332 RVQDGGKWSLFS
-344 PDDTKDLPD
+344 PDDTKDLPE

-366 EKEGKATKTMDAHV
+366 EQEGKAVKTMDAHS

-397 LYKDPCNEKSNQK
+397 LFKDPCNEKSNQK

-444 KFVNA
+444 KFVNP
-449 KTKKFNYQSL
+449 KTKKFNYQNL

-509 MAFDSDEARELNHKI
+509 MAFDSEEARELNHKI
-524 FEAIYYGSVLESMEE
+524 FEAIYYGSVMESMEE

-569 PLNQNWDALKE
+569 PLNQNWDELKE
-580 DVKTHGMR
+580 KVKKHGMR

-640 SLGIWNNETKN
+640 SLGIWNNDTKN
-651 VIIRDNGSV
+651 AIIRDNGSV
-660 QNLAIPDELKAKYK
+660 QNLTIPDGLKAKYK

-682 VLIDQAADRG
+682 TLIDQAADRG

-705 EDPNTSKI
+705 EDPNTSRI

-736 KARAVQFTVDPAVS
+736 KARAVQFTVDPV
-750 LEAAKAACSLENND
+750 AKAACSIENKD
-764 ECTMCSA
+764 DCVMCSA